1 MEHTFH
7 SPDLIMFFTIKKN
20 KRRKRGN
27 DTVIRKHE
35 TVMHPY
41 YEVMRQHETVM
52 RKHETMI
59 CSYYE
64 VMPEHETMKPEHE
77 TVMRSY
83 YEVMRENETIK
94 RGNETVTRSSHEV
107 MHQLY
112 QQARHF
118 FQKNTHASNFFTGC
132 YPANAGIFAVLR
144 RAKKLFQK
152 KFRLIRFKIVQFR
165 SRRIFVK

>member
-1 MEHTFH
+1 
-7 SPDLIMFFTIKKN
+7 
-20 KRRKRGN
+20 
-27 DTVIRKHE
+27 
-35 TVMHPY
+35 MHPY

-64 VMPEHETMKPEHE
+64 VMPEHETMKREHE
-77 TVMRSY
+77 TLMRSY
-83 YEVMRENETIK
+83 YEVMRENETMK

-118 FQKNTHASNFFTGC
+118 FQKKHPPTQFL
-132 YPANAGIFAVLR
+132 Y
-144 RAKKLFQK
+144 
-152 KFRLIRFKIVQFR
+152 RLLPCECRYF
-165 SRRIFVK
+165 RRITAGKKIISKKVPVN